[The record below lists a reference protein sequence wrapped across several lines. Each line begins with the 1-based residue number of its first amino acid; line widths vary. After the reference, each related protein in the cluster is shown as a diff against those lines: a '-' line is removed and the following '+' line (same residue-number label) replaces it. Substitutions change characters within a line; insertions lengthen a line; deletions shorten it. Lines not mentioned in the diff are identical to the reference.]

1 MLPVAPR
8 LMPVNTLNNLP
19 MASPAS
25 PSVRPVRRHQWF
37 SFRRVLTLAGGTFTQ
52 LVRMKVFYFMAL
64 FSIAVIASSFAF
76 ADFETDG
83 QLKLLKDVSLA
94 SMSLFSMLFAIAGT
108 ALLIPRD
115 IEDRTLY
122 TILCK
127 PVPRLEYLLGKLL
140 GMIFLIF
147 ISLILMDVLFSI
159 VLYLK
164 ENAILAEQISILKQS
179 RFPNREAMEAN
190 IAAVEESMRGQG
202 LNWSLQSGV
211 FAILL
216 KATVLTG
223 VTLFVSTFASS
234 TIFTIMTSLA
244 IMVIGQA
251 QSIAREVFL
260 GPDPSPGPRFIAGT
274 ISLLFPD
281 FKAFDIV
288 DSVISGSTVPALIL
302 GKMAGLTLVYLIIH
316 LMAAYVIFSDKE
328 L

>member
-1 MLPVAPR
+1 MSAPS
-8 LMPVNTLNNLP
+8 LA
-19 MASPAS
+19 ASS
-25 PSVRPVRRHQWF
+25 RPVRRHQWF
-37 SFRRVLTLAGGTFTQ
+37 SLLRILTLAGGTFTQ

-64 FSIAVIASSFAF
+64 FAIAVIAASFAF
-76 ADFETDG
+76 ADLQTDG

-140 GMIFLIF
+140 GMVFLIF
-147 ISLILMDVLFSI
+147 ISLVLMDLLFSA

-164 ENAILAEQISILKQS
+164 ERAVLSQLISVLENRQFAS
-179 RFPNREAMEAN
+179 REALEAN
-190 IAAVEESMRGQG
+190 IADVQAGMAGQG
-202 LNWSLQSGV
+202 LTWSLQNGIL
-211 FAILL
+211 AIFL

-251 QSIAREVFL
+251 QSIARDVL
-260 GPDPSPGPRFIAGT
+260 IGQDASLIPRLIAGG
-274 ISLLFPD
+274 ISLFFPD
-281 FKAFDIV
+281 FKNFDIT
-288 DSVISGSTVPALIL
+288 DAVIAGASVPAAVM
-302 GKMAGLTLVYLIIH
+302 GKMIGLTLVYLTIH
-316 LMAAYVIFSDKE
+316 LMAAYLMFSDKE

>member
-1 MLPVAPR
+1 
-8 LMPVNTLNNLP
+8 MPT
-19 MASPAS
+19 ASPAPLS
-25 PSVRPVRRHQWF
+25 PPVRRHRRF
-37 SFRRVLTLAGGTFTQ
+37 SLSRILTLAGGTFTQ
-52 LVRMKVFYFMAL
+52 LVRMKVFYFMAI
-64 FSIAVIASSFAF
+64 FAVTVIAASFAF
-76 ADFETDG
+76 ADLQTDG

-140 GMIFLIF
+140 GVVFLIF
-147 ISLILMDVLFSI
+147 ISLVLMDALFSA

-164 ENAILAEQISILKQS
+164 EQAIIAQQIAVLQQRQFASREILEQNL
-179 RFPNREAMEAN
+179 
-190 IAAVEESMRGQG
+190 AAVAEAVNGQG
-202 LNWSLQSGV
+202 LTWNLQHGV
-211 FAILL
+211 VAIFL

-223 VTLFVSTFASS
+223 VTLLVSTFASS

-251 QSIAREVFL
+251 QSLARDVFL
-260 GPDPSPGPRFIAGT
+260 GPEASFGPRLIGGAVA
-274 ISLLFPD
+274 LLFPD

-288 DSVISGSTVPALIL
+288 DAVVTGSIVPALVMV
-302 GKMAGLTLVYLIIH
+302 KMSGLTVVYLVIH

>member
-1 MLPVAPR
+1 
-8 LMPVNTLNNLP
+8 
-19 MASPAS
+19 
-25 PSVRPVRRHQWF
+25 
-37 SFRRVLTLAGGTFTQ
+37 
-52 LVRMKVFYFMAL
+52 MKVFYFMAI
-64 FSIAVIASSFAF
+64 FAVAVIAASFAF
-76 ADFETDG
+76 ADLQTDG

-127 PVPRLEYLLGKLL
+127 PVPRLEYLIGKLL
-140 GMIFLIF
+140 GVVFLIF
-147 ISLILMDVLFSI
+147 ISLVLMDALFSA

-164 ENAILAEQISILKQS
+164 EQAILSEQISALE
-179 RFPNREAMEAN
+179 NRKFATRELLEAQ
-190 IAAVEESMRGQG
+190 IASVMESMTGQG
-202 LNWSLQSGV
+202 LTWQIQNGV
-211 FAILL
+211 IAIFL

-223 VTLFVSTFASS
+223 VTLLVSTFASS

-251 QSIAREVFL
+251 QSLAREVLL
-260 GPDPSPGPRFIAGT
+260 GQDASLIPKLIAGGV
-274 ISLLFPD
+274 SLLFPD

-288 DSVISGSTVPALIL
+288 DAVVTGAHVPALIM
-302 GKMAGLTLVYLIIH
+302 GKMAGLTVVYLVIH
-316 LMAAYVIFSDKE
+316 LMAAYLLFSDKE

>member
-1 MLPVAPR
+1 MA
-8 LMPVNTLNNLP
+8 T
-19 MASPAS
+19 ASPDS
-25 PSVRPVRRHQWF
+25 IPRPVRHHRRF
-37 SFRRVLTLAGGTFTQ
+37 SLLRVITLAGGTFTQ

-64 FSIAVIASSFAF
+64 FAIAVIAASFAF
-76 ADFETDG
+76 ADLQTDG

-140 GMIFLIF
+140 GMVFLIF
-147 ISLILMDVLFSI
+147 ISLVLMDLLFSV

-164 ENAILAEQISILKQS
+164 ENAVIADQIAVLEHMHHGS
-179 RFPNREAMEAN
+179 REGLEAN
-190 IAAVEESMRGQG
+190 IANVQETLSGQG
-202 LNWSLQSGV
+202 LTWNLQNGV
-211 FAILL
+211 LAIFL

-223 VTLFVSTFASS
+223 VTLLVSTFASS

-244 IMVIGQA
+244 VMVIGQA
-251 QSIAREVFL
+251 QSLAREVFL
-260 GPDPSPGPRFIAGT
+260 GQDASMIPKAIAGAV
-274 ISLLFPD
+274 SLIFPD
-281 FKAFDIV
+281 FKAFDVV
-288 DSVISGSTVPALIL
+288 DAVVSGSAVPAVIM
-302 GKMAGLTLVYLIIH
+302 GKMAGLTGVYLVIH

>member
-1 MLPVAPR
+1 MSAS
-8 LMPVNTLNNLP
+8 
-19 MASPAS
+19 SPAS
-25 PSVRPVRRHQWF
+25 VPHPVRRHQRF
-37 SFRRVLTLAGGTFTQ
+37 SLLRILTLAGGTFTQ

-64 FSIAVIASSFAF
+64 FAIAIIAASFAF
-76 ADFETDG
+76 ADLQTDG

-140 GMIFLIF
+140 GMVFLIF
-147 ISLILMDVLFSI
+147 ISLVLMNLLFSA

-164 ENAILAEQISILKQS
+164 EQAVLSQLISVLEQRQ
-179 RFPNREAMEAN
+179 FPSREALEAN
-190 IAAVEESMRGQG
+190 IADVQESMAGQG
-202 LNWSLQSGV
+202 LTWSLQNGIL
-211 FAILL
+211 AIFL

-251 QSIAREVFL
+251 QAIARDVL
-260 GPDPSPGPRFIAGT
+260 MGPDASLVPRIIAGAV
-274 ISLLFPD
+274 SLFFPD
-281 FKAFDIV
+281 FKNFDIT
-288 DSVISGSTVPALIL
+288 DAVIAGATVPAVVM
-302 GKMAGLTLVYLIIH
+302 GKMIGLTVVYLTIH
-316 LMAAYVIFSDKE
+316 LMAAYLLFSDKE

>member
-1 MLPVAPR
+1 MSA
-8 LMPVNTLNNLP
+8 
-19 MASPAS
+19 PAS
-25 PSVRPVRRHQWF
+25 SPPPARRHQRF
-37 SFRRVLTLAGGTFTQ
+37 SLLRILTLAGGTFTQ

-64 FSIAVIASSFAF
+64 FAIAIIAASFAF
-76 ADFETDG
+76 ADLQTDG

-140 GMIFLIF
+140 GMVFLIF
-147 ISLILMDVLFSI
+147 ISLVLMNLLFSA

-164 ENAILAEQISILKQS
+164 EQAVLSQLISVLEQRQ
-179 RFPNREAMEAN
+179 FPSREALEAN
-190 IAAVEESMRGQG
+190 IADVQERMAGQG
-202 LNWSLQSGV
+202 LTWSLQNGIL
-211 FAILL
+211 AIFL

-251 QSIAREVFL
+251 QSIARDVL
-260 GPDPSPGPRFIAGT
+260 MGPDASLVPRIIAGAV
-274 ISLLFPD
+274 SLFFPD
-281 FKAFDIV
+281 FKNFDIT
-288 DSVISGSTVPALIL
+288 DAVIAGATVPAVVM
-302 GKMAGLTLVYLIIH
+302 GKMIGLTVVYLTIH
-316 LMAAYVIFSDKE
+316 LMAAYILFSDKE

>member
-1 MLPVAPR
+1 MSAP
-8 LMPVNTLNNLP
+8 
-19 MASPAS
+19 ASSPAIHAG
-25 PSVRPVRRHQWF
+25 PVRRHQWF
-37 SFRRVLTLAGGTFTQ
+37 SPLRILTLAGGTFTQ
-52 LVRMKVFYFMAL
+52 LVRMKVFYFMAI
-64 FSIAVIASSFAF
+64 FAIAVIAASFAF
-76 ADFETDG
+76 ADLQSDG

-140 GMIFLIF
+140 GMVFLIF
-147 ISLILMDVLFSI
+147 ISLVLMNILFSA

-164 ENAILAEQISILKQS
+164 EQAVLGQQISILEE
-179 RFPNREAMEAN
+179 RFQKGHFATREALEAN
-190 IAAVEESMRGQG
+190 IADVQESMLGQG
-202 LNWSLQSGV
+202 LNWSLQFGV
-211 FAILL
+211 LAIFF

-244 IMVIGQA
+244 VMVIGQA
-251 QSIAREVFL
+251 QSIARDVVMGHDATL
-260 GPDPSPGPRFIAGT
+260 IPRLIAGAV
-274 ISLLFPD
+274 SLLFPD
-281 FKAFDIV
+281 FKNFDIV
-288 DSVISGSTVPALIL
+288 DAAIAGAAIPAVVMA
-302 GKMAGLTLVYLIIH
+302 KMAGLTLVYLTIH
-316 LMAAYVIFSDKE
+316 LMAAYFIFSDKE